1 MRTKEEKTKAEPKSE
16 AEKAFEKQTDAV
28 IEGLLKKFGATPEA
42 VFGQGGLIKA
52 LTKKVLEKAL
62 AAELTHHLGY
72 EKGEERPEEAEGNH
86 RNGYT
91 GKRLQSKDGEME
103 IAVPRD
109 RAGTFEPLMV
119 PKGRRRLVG
128 LDEKIIGLYARGM
141 TMREIRAFLEEQYGV
156 EVSPELISTVTDS
169 VMETVLEWQNR
180 PLDRV
185 YPIVIFDALWVK
197 MKQEGVVKNQA
208 VYLALG
214 TRVDGTKEIL
224 GIWVSANEGAKFWL
238 RVMHELKQRGVEDIL
253 IAVVDGL
260 KGFPEAI
267 RTIYPQTN
275 VQTCIVHLTRLSLAY
290 CSWKDRKA
298 VAAALKEIYRA
309 PNAEMARAQLEA
321 FMASELGQKYAM
333 IGPAWKRAWEEVI
346 PFFEY
351 GAAIRKMIYTTN
363 AIESVNMQI
372 RKIIKTRG
380 HFPSEEA
387 ALKLIY
393 LALRNL
399 TAKWKKPSLPW
410 SEVAREL
417 AITYGERFTA
427 TRPPA

>member
-1 MRTKEEKTKAEPKSE
+1 MRKKSEKTKKEARSE
-16 AEKAFEKQTDAV
+16 AEEAFERQADAV
-28 IEGLLKKFGATPEA
+28 IEGLLKQYGATPEG
-42 VFGQGGLIKA
+42 VFGKGGLMKA

-72 EKGEERPEEAEGNH
+72 EKGGERPEEVEGNH

-91 GKRLQSKDGEME
+91 GKRLQSDDGEME

-109 RAGTFEPLMV
+109 RTGSFEPLMV
-119 PKGRRRLVG
+119 PKGRRRLAG

-141 TMREIRAFLEEQYGV
+141 TMREIRGFLEDQYGV
-156 EVSPELISTVTDS
+156 EVSPELISTVTDA
-169 VMETVLEWQNR
+169 VMETVQEWQNR

-197 MKQEGVVKNQA
+197 MKQEGAVKNQA

-224 GIWVSANEGAKFWL
+224 GIWVSASEGAKFWM
-238 RVMHELKQRGVEDIL
+238 RIMHELRQRGVEDIL

-267 RTIYPQTN
+267 RVVYPQTS

-290 CSWKDRKA
+290 CGWKDRQV
-298 VAAALKEIYRA
+298 VADALKEIYRA
-309 PNAEMARAQLEA
+309 PKAEQARQRLEA
-321 FMASELGQKYAM
+321 FMGSELGAKYPM
-333 IGPAWKRAWEEVI
+333 IGASWQRAWEEVI

-351 GAAIRKMIYTTN
+351 GPAIRKMIYTTN

-387 ALKLIY
+387 ARKLIY

-399 TAKWKKPSLPW
+399 TAKWKRPNPCW
-410 SEVAREL
+410 SEAAREL

>member
-1 MRTKEEKTKAEPKSE
+1 
-16 AEKAFEKQTDAV
+16 
-28 IEGLLKKFGATPEA
+28 
-42 VFGQGGLIKA
+42 
-52 LTKKVLEKAL
+52 
-62 AAELTHHLGY
+62 
-72 EKGEERPEEAEGNH
+72 
-86 RNGYT
+86 
-91 GKRLQSKDGEME
+91 ME

-109 RAGTFEPLMV
+109 RMGSYEPMLV
-119 PKGRRRLVG
+119 PKGQRRLVG

-156 EVSPELISTVTDS
+156 AVSPELISTVTDS
-169 VMETVLEWQNR
+169 VMESVQEWQTR
-180 PLDRV
+180 PLERV
-185 YPIVIFDALWVK
+185 YPIVVFDALWVK

-214 TRVDGTKEIL
+214 TRVDGRKEIL
-224 GIWVSANEGAKFWL
+224 GIWVAQSEGAKFWL

-260 KGFPEAI
+260 KGFPETI
-267 RTIYPQTN
+267 RTAFPRTS
-275 VQTCIVHLTRLSLAY
+275 VQTCIVHLTRCSLAF
-290 CSWKDRKA
+290 CSWQDRKA

-309 PNAEMARAQLEA
+309 VNAEEARAKLEE
-321 FMASELGQKYAM
+321 FMSGKWGQKYPS
-333 IGPAWKRAWEEVI
+333 IDQSWQRAWEEVI

-363 AIESVNMQI
+363 AIESVNMQV

-393 LALRNL
+393 LAIRNL
-399 TAKWKKPSLPW
+399 TAKWSGSAPNW
-410 SEVAREL
+410 SEAAREF

-427 TRPPA
+427 TRPPL

>member
-1 MRTKEEKTKAEPKSE
+1 MSQPKDKSTEEKKRQNETDRLIDELL
-16 AEKAFEKQTDAV
+16 EKHG
-28 IEGLLKKFGATPEA
+28 ITPEGI
-42 VFGQGGLIKA
+42 FGEKGLMKE
-52 LTKKVLEKAL
+52 LRKRVLEKAL

-72 EKGEERPEEAEGNH
+72 AKGQERPEGAEDNH
-86 RNGYT
+86 RNGYMS
-91 GKRLQSKDGEME
+91 KRLQSDDGPME

-109 RAGTFEPLMV
+109 RAGSYEPLLV
-119 PKGRRRLVG
+119 PKGQRRLVG

-156 EVSPELISTVTDS
+156 DISPELISTVTDS
-169 VMETVLEWQNR
+169 VMESVQEWQNR
-180 PLDRV
+180 PLERV

-197 MKQEGVVKNQA
+197 MKQEGVVRNQA

-214 TRVDGTKEIL
+214 TATDGRKEIL
-224 GIWVSANEGAKFWL
+224 GIWVSQSEGAKFWL

-267 RTIYPQTN
+267 RTAYPKTS
-275 VQTCIVHLTRLSLAY
+275 VQTCIVHLTRYSLAF

-298 VAAALKEIYRA
+298 VAHALKEIYRA
-309 PNAEMARAQLEA
+309 SNADVARAKLDA
-321 FMASELGQKYAM
+321 FMASEWGQKYPM
-333 IGPAWKRAWEEVI
+333 IGKSWQQAWEEVI

-351 GAAIRKMIYTTN
+351 GPAVRKMIYTTN
-363 AIESVNMQI
+363 AIESVNMQV

-393 LALRNL
+393 LALKNL
-399 TAKWKKPSLPW
+399 TAKWTGPAPHWAEAS
-410 SEVAREL
+410 REL
-417 AITYGERFTA
+417 AIAYGERFTS
-427 TRPPA
+427 TRPLA

>member
-1 MRTKEEKTKAEPKSE
+1 MSQRKPKSE
-16 AEKAFEKQTDAV
+16 EEKAIEKETDAV
-28 IEGLLKKFGATPEA
+28 IEVLLKKYGATPEG
-42 VFGQGGLIKA
+42 VFGKGGLIKA
-52 LTKKVLEKAL
+52 LTRKVVEKAL
-62 AAELTHHLGY
+62 SGELTHHLGY
-72 EKGEERPEEAEGNH
+72 ARGAERPEEAEGNH
-86 RNGYT
+86 RNGYMS
-91 GKRLQSKDGEME
+91 KRVQSDDGEME

-109 RAGTFEPLMV
+109 RAGSFEPLLV
-119 PKGRRRLVG
+119 PKGRRRLAG

-141 TMREIRAFLEEQYGV
+141 TMRQIRGFLEEQYGV

-169 VMETVLEWQNR
+169 VLEMVQEWQNR

-197 MKQEGVVKNQA
+197 MKEEGAVRNQA

-224 GIWVSANEGAKFWL
+224 GIWVSPNEGAKFWL
-238 RVMHELKQRGVEDIL
+238 RVMHELKQRGVEDLL

-267 RTIYPQTN
+267 RTVYPQTS
-275 VQTCIVHLTRLSLAY
+275 VQTCIVHLTRYSLAF
-290 CSWKDRKA
+290 CSWRDRKA

-309 PNAEMARAQLEA
+309 PNASMARAQLEA
-321 FMASELGQKYAM
+321 FRASELGQKYAM
-333 IGPAWKRAWEEVI
+333 IGSSWQRAWEEVI

-351 GAAIRKMIYTTN
+351 GPAIRKMIYTTN

-393 LALRNL
+393 LALKNL
-399 TAKWKKPSLPW
+399 TAKWSKPAPHW
-410 SEVAREL
+410 AEAAREL
-417 AITYGERFTA
+417 AMAYGERFTA
-427 TRPPA
+427 LRPPA

>member
-1 MRTKEEKTKAEPKSE
+1 MSQKKPKSVEEKRFEEE
-16 AEKAFEKQTDAV
+16 AEAV

-42 VFGQGGLIKA
+42 VFG
-52 LTKKVLEKAL
+52 KKGILKELSKRVLEKAL

-72 EKGEERPEEAEGNH
+72 AKGEERPGEAEGNH

-91 GKRLQSKDGEME
+91 SKRLQGDDGVME
-103 IAVPRD
+103 IEVPRD
-109 RAGTFEPLMV
+109 REGSFEPLLV
-119 PKGRRRLVG
+119 PKGRRRLAG

-141 TMREIRAFLEEQYGV
+141 TMREIRGFLEDQYGV
-156 EVSPELISTVTDS
+156 DVSPELISTVTDG

-180 PLDRV
+180 PLERV

-197 MKQEGVVKNQA
+197 MKQEGSVKNQA

-224 GIWVSANEGAKFWL
+224 GIWMSANEGAKFWL
-238 RVMHELKQRGVEDIL
+238 RVMHELKQRGVEDLL

-267 RTIYPQTN
+267 RTVYPQAK
-275 VQTCIVHLTRLSLAY
+275 VQTCIVHLTRYSLAF

-309 PNAEMARAQLEA
+309 PNAELARKRLEE
-321 FMASELGQKYAM
+321 FIASEWGQKYPM
-333 IGPAWKRAWEEVI
+333 IGSSWQRAWEEVI

-351 GAAIRKMIYTTN
+351 GPAIRKMIYTTN
-363 AIESVNMQI
+363 AIESVNMQV

-387 ALKLIY
+387 ALKLIF

-399 TAKWKKPSLPW
+399 TDKWKRAPQHW
-410 SEVAREL
+410 SEAAREL
-417 AITYGERFTA
+417 AIAYGERFTA

>member
-1 MRTKEEKTKAEPKSE
+1 MTQRKKSVEEKT
-16 AEKAFEKQTDAV
+16 FEKETDA
-28 IEGLLKKFGATPEA
+28 IIDGLIGKYGITPEG
-42 VFGQGGLIKA
+42 VFGEKGLIKE
-52 LTKKVLEKAL
+52 LSRRVLEKAL

-72 EKGEERPEEAEGNH
+72 AKGEERPEGGAEGNH

-91 GKRLQSKDGEME
+91 SKRLASEDGVME

-109 RAGTFEPLMV
+109 RVGSYEPILV
-119 PKGRRRLVG
+119 PKWQRRMAG

-169 VMETVLEWQNR
+169 VMESVQEWQSR
-180 PLDRV
+180 PLERV
-185 YPIVIFDALWVK
+185 YSFVLFDALWVK

-214 TRVDGTKEIL
+214 TTVDGRKEIL
-224 GIWVSANEGAKFWL
+224 GIWVAQSEGAKFWL

-260 KGFPEAI
+260 KGFPETI
-267 RTIYPQTN
+267 RTAFPRTS
-275 VQTCIVHLTRLSLAY
+275 VQTCIVHLTRYSLAF
-290 CSWKDRKA
+290 CSWKDRGA
-298 VAAALKEIYRA
+298 VANALKEIYRA
-309 PNAEMARAQLEA
+309 PNADIAQAKLEEFRAGEW
-321 FMASELGQKYAM
+321 GQKYPS
-333 IGPAWKRAWEEVI
+333 IGQSWQRAWEEVI

-351 GAAIRKMIYTTN
+351 GQAIRKMVYTTN
-363 AIESVNMQI
+363 AIESVNMQV

-393 LALRNL
+393 LAIRNL
-399 TAKWKKPSLPW
+399 TAKWSGSAPNW
-410 SEVAREL
+410 SDAAREL
-417 AITYGERFTA
+417 AIAYGERFTA
-427 TRPPA
+427 TRPPV

>member
-1 MRTKEEKTKAEPKSE
+1 MTQRKKKSEEEKSFETQADALIEELIKKHGYTPEGVFG
-16 AEKAFEKQTDAV
+16 EK
-28 IEGLLKKFGATPEA
+28 GLLKELSKR
-42 VFGQGGLIKA
+42 
-52 LTKKVLEKAL
+52 VLEKAL

-72 EKGEERPEEAEGNH
+72 AKGQERPEAEENH
-86 RNGYT
+86 RNGYAS
-91 GKRLQSKDGEME
+91 KRLQSENGVME

-109 RAGTFEPLMV
+109 RAGSYDPLLV
-119 PKGRRRLVG
+119 PKRQRRLAG

-156 EVSPELISTVTDS
+156 EVSAELISTVTDS
-169 VMETVLEWQNR
+169 VMEEVQEWQNR

-214 TRVDGTKEIL
+214 TTVEGRKEVL
-224 GIWVSANEGAKFWL
+224 GIWVAQNEGAKFWL
-238 RVMHELKQRGVEDIL
+238 RVMNELKQRGIEDIL
-253 IAVVDGL
+253 IAVIDGL

-267 RTIYPQTN
+267 RTAFPRTN
-275 VQTCIVHLTRLSLAY
+275 VQTCIVHLTRYSLAF
-290 CSWKDRKA
+290 CACKDRKA
-298 VAAALKEIYRA
+298 VANELKEIYRSA
-309 PNAEMARAQLEA
+309 NADAARSRLEA
-321 FMASELGQKYAM
+321 FIAGKWGQKYPS
-333 IGPAWKRAWEEVI
+333 IGQSWMRAWEEVI

-351 GAAIRKMIYTTN
+351 GQAIRKMVYTTN
-363 AIESVNMQI
+363 AIESVNMQV

-393 LALRNL
+393 LAIKNL
-399 TAKWKKPSLPW
+399 TAKWTGAATSW
-410 SEVAREL
+410 REASREL
-417 AITYGERFTA
+417 AIAYGDRFTA
-427 TRPPA
+427 TRSPA